1 MKKSTAALLTL
12 VLGAA
17 LMLPA
22 AASAASAASPTVGE
36 IQSSVSFRTQPST
49 SSDVTRYLK
58 QGEQV
63 VILEEVNAYWY
74 KAQDVNGAIG
84 YISSNDK
91 YVEIVAKGG
100 DSGTAAKT
108 GTIVASVSF
117 RTGPSTDAS
126 RIRYLAKGEKVTITG
141 QPNSYWYAVTAADGK
156 QGYVS
161 SDDQYI
167 QVSGGGSAPVESP
180 SSANATIIASVS
192 LRTGPSTDAS
202 RIRYL
207 AKGEKVTITG
217 QPNGYWYAVTAA
229 DGTKGYVSSDDKYIA
244 VTGSL
249 PGNNPSDGNPNNG
262 GGSGNHDALVERVIA
277 AGMKYLGTPYE
288 FGSDRDTTKTF
299 DCSDFVRQAFRE
311 GANLL
316 LPVDSRKQGDYVR
329 GLGHVVTDWHQLKR
343 GDIMFFMAY
352 KGTKA
357 SAYAGVDKSD
367 ETITHCG
374 IYLGNGQILHTYS
387 IESGGVRTS
396 VISGTHWEYRFL
408 FGGSVV

>member
-1 MKKSTAALLTL
+1 MKKSTAALLTF
-12 VLGAA
+12 VLGAS

-74 KAQDVNGAIG
+74 KVQDVNGAVG
-84 YISSNDK
+84 YISSNEK

-100 DSGTAAKT
+100 DSGTAART

-117 RTGPSTDAS
+117 RTGPSTDAP

-141 QPNSYWYAVTAADGK
+141 QPNS
-156 QGYVS
+156 
-161 SDDQYI
+161 
-167 QVSGGGSAPVESP
+167 
-180 SSANATIIASVS
+180 
-192 LRTGPSTDAS
+192 
-202 RIRYL
+202 
-207 AKGEKVTITG
+207 
-217 QPNGYWYAVTAA
+217 YWYAVTAA

-288 FGSDRDTTKTF
+288 FGSDRDTTTTF

-329 GLGHVVTDWHQLKR
+329 GHGRVVTDWHQLKR
-343 GDIMFFMAY
+343 GDIMFFMEY

-387 IESGGVRTS
+387 VESGGVRTS